1 MAIVDKSKKP
11 YIADE
16 NENVFIGLK
25 MPTVKSPGIEGY
37 FASTTTTIDAVK
49 TNIKNLLYTNV
60 GERIMQPTFGTD
72 LYKILFEPMTDM
84 LTNDISDVIR
94 EAVNEWLP
102 YVIMQE
108 IKVDLSPDNL
118 DRNEYHVSLKFSLQ
132 YEPDRFDTLTFNF
145 IGAPK

>member
-1 MAIVDKSKKP
+1 MDKSIDSNP
-11 YIADE
+11 DIA
-16 NENVFIGLK
+16 VGVSLPLK
-25 MPTVKSPGIEGY
+25 RGNMGYFNQEYTTLGQVKS
-37 FASTTTTIDAVK
+37 
-49 TNIKNLLYTNV
+49 NIKNLLLTMK

-102 YVIMQE
+102 YVILQE
-108 IKVDLSPDNL
+108 VKVDLSPDNI

-132 YEPDRFDTLTFNF
+132 YEPDRFDYLTFNF

>member
-1 MAIVDKSKKP
+1 MDKSIDSNP
-11 YIADE
+11 DIA
-16 NENVFIGLK
+16 VGVGLPLRRGN
-25 MPTVKSPGIEGY
+25 MGYFNQEYTTLDQVKS
-37 FASTTTTIDAVK
+37 
-49 TNIKNLLYTNV
+49 NIKNLLLTMK

-94 EAVNEWLP
+94 EAVSEWLP

-132 YEPDRFDTLTFNF
+132 YEPDRFDYLTFNF

>member
-1 MAIVDKSKKP
+1 MDKSIDSNP
-11 YIADE
+11 DIA
-16 NENVFIGLK
+16 VGVGLPLRRGN
-25 MPTVKSPGIEGY
+25 MGYFNQEFTTLGQVKS
-37 FASTTTTIDAVK
+37 
-49 TNIKNLLYTNV
+49 NIKNLLLTMK

-108 IKVDLSPDNL
+108 IKVDLSPENV

-132 YEPDRFDTLTFNF
+132 YEPDRFDYLTFNF